1 MNQIF
6 SFVLRFLLLIV
17 SIPILP
23 YDFLAKNNL
32 QIDNERTEINQLEI
46 EIHKQDFLIAFV
58 VFLFFL
64 LVALWVLG
72 KKNRK
77 LRKMATYPDNN
88 PNVVLELDLDFKL
101 KYCNEAAMEH
111 ENLVELM
118 NERHPSRKKFEYLLN
133 KTIKNKKTGKYIF
146 DEPFVLDSTYFSLT
160 LYVNKEMKFLRA
172 YMSDITEKTL
182 LQEKITKQRDSIV
195 DSLNYAKYI
204 QRSLLPDVKKME
216 NYFGENLIYSMPKDI
231 VGGDFYWFKTF
242 GEKAILIAADCTGHG
257 VPGGFITML
266 GSLLIET
273 STGENIKSP
282 EIILSDLN
290 RGLVTLLKQEEE
302 DSIQDGMDLAICL
315 IDREQKTIKFSG
327 SRNGIYIIHNDGDI
341 SNFSGDSVPVGGV
354 YSKRHNPLDREYEM
368 HEINLKEN
376 DWVFMYSDG
385 FYDQFGGPKNKSMGS
400 SRFKNYLKEAVLTQK
415 TTSYEMNQFFNEWKG
430 THEQIDD
437 VLVIG
442 FKL

>member
-1 MNQIF
+1 MNRIF
-6 SFVLRFLLLIV
+6 SFVLRFLFLV
-17 SIPILP
+17 SILNFP
-23 YDFLAKNNL
+23 YNFLAKNNL
-32 QIDNERTEINQLEI
+32 QIDNERNVINQLET
-46 EIHKQDFLIAFV
+46 EIHKQDFIIAIV

-77 LRKMATYPDNN
+77 LRKMATFAEND

-101 KYCNEAAMEH
+101 KYCNEAAMKH

-118 NERHPSRKKFEYLLN
+118 YERHPSRKKFEYLLD

-146 DEPFVLDSTYFSLT
+146 DEPFVLDSTYFSLN

-327 SRNGIYIIHNDGDI
+327 SRNGIYIIHNDGNI